1 MGPRRFVAPT
11 AAEALKKIK
20 AELGAEAIV
29 LSNREVPEGIEIV
42 AIEPD
47 ALKALAHANATPQ
60 VVSVPPRTSEPIRP
74 SLQQPLNRPA
84 PAPSPT
90 KPDGAVPR
98 PVPSKSPRTPAPPR
112 PSLDDEDPFA

>member
-20 AELGAEAIV
+20 AEIGAEAIV

-47 ALKALAHANATPQ
+47 ALKALAHANPPAAPQ
-60 VVSVPPRTSEPIRP
+60 ARPPEPARVI
-74 SLQQPLNRPA
+74 
-84 PAPSPT
+84 
-90 KPDGAVPR
+90 
-98 PVPSKSPRTPAPPR
+98 APPSGAIISPPVTQR
-112 PSLDDEDPFA
+112 